1 MNTKVLSIILI
12 IIGTGSLW
20 QMYQLW
26 EENHIWYVMF
36 FLSSTIVIM
45 IGLIGLLEPKKMGKM
60 FK

>member
-1 MNTKVLSIILI
+1 MNTKVLSVILI
-12 IIGTGSLW
+12 IIGIGSLW

-36 FLSSTIVIM
+36 FLSSMIVIM